1 MKNINQIRARN
12 AFNSVGKIKG
22 GVNGGEVV
30 KKIPPIIM
38 NNGLLSALAFAHEND
53 GWKSVFVEAEK
64 HLRDDDIDLLPSNE
78 PLLQYL
84 TEKADSQA
92 LKLITNEILAW
103 LEFLRRFTSKDD
115 A

>member
-12 AFNSVGKIKG
+12 AFNTIGCIGKG
-22 GVNGGEVV
+22 ENGGEVV

-38 NNGLLSALAFAHEND
+38 NNGLLPALAYAKEKK
-53 GWKSVFVEAEK
+53 GWGSVFKAAEK
-64 HLRDDDIDLLPSNE
+64 HLQDDDIKLLPKGADLLD
-78 PLLQYL
+78 YL
-84 TEKADSQA
+84 ITKADSQS

-103 LEFLRRFTSKDD
+103 LEFLRRF